1 MVPILNSRPEKIF
14 ILFVLIFGLG
24 FLFLIPPFQTP
35 DEYQHFSRAYVISE
49 GRPFDTDG
57 YIPRGMVKLMAITRD
72 VPFHLDKKVN
82 LAALTGS
89 FNQPLLQSDP
99 VHTDFPASAVYS
111 PLPYLVSALGIFVGR
126 ILGASPLIIF
136 YLGRALNFLVWT
148 FLVYQALRLAPVFKW
163 TFLLLFLSPMSLNQA
178 VSFSADSL
186 TNALSFFAVGY
197 GLYLALK
204 VDRIL
209 NWKDF
214 LPLLALAI
222 LLPLTKPPYAVLI
235 AIIFLIPIKKFGSVK
250 KYLLVSLVLISITG
264 ILIWIGS
271 SINREYYYQFVPYPG
286 VNANRQIVYILRHI
300 PGYLKTIL
308 RTVISDFVFMSQSY
322 VGILGWLDT
331 KLPQLIYPT
340 FYLVLSFIALTD
352 NHMEVR
358 ISYRQKTY
366 LALIAISA
374 FLIVATGQY
383 VTWTP
388 VGAAKI
394 NAIQGRY
401 LIPVIPLLVLL
412 LYNHRF
418 QIKEFILQYLGS
430 IYLGV
435 ILAITMITLFLR
447 YYQL

>member
-1 MVPILNSRPEKIF
+1 MVPTFNSRPERMF
-14 ILFVLIFGLG
+14 ILFVLTFGLG

-49 GRPFDTDG
+49 GHLFDTDG
-57 YIPRGMVKLMAITRD
+57 YIPRGIVKLMAITRD

-82 LAALTGS
+82 LAALTAS

-111 PLPYLVSALGIFVGR
+111 PLPYLVSAFGIFIGR

-148 FLVYQALRLAPVFKW
+148 FLVFQAVHLTPVFRW

-204 VDRIL
+204 IDRIL

-214 LPLLALAI
+214 FPLLALAI

-235 AIIFLIPIKKFGSVK
+235 AIILLIPVKKFGSLK
-250 KYLLVSLVLISITG
+250 RYLLVSLVLILITG

-271 SINREYYYQFVPYPG
+271 SINRDYYYRFVPYPG
-286 VNANRQIVYILRHI
+286 VNADHQIVYILRHI

-308 RTVISDFVFMSQSY
+308 RTVVSDFVFMAQSY

-340 FYLVLSFIALTD
+340 FYLVLLFIALTD
-352 NHMEVR
+352 NHMEFSF
-358 ISYRQKTY
+358 SYRQKIF
-366 LALIAISA
+366 LALIALSA

-383 VTWTP
+383 ITWTP

-401 LIPVIPLLVLL
+401 LIPVIPPLVLL

-418 QIKEFILQYLGS
+418 HLKEFILQYLDS
-430 IYLGV
+430 MYLGV
-435 ILAITMITLFLR
+435 ILTITMVTIFLR
-447 YYQL
+447 YFQL